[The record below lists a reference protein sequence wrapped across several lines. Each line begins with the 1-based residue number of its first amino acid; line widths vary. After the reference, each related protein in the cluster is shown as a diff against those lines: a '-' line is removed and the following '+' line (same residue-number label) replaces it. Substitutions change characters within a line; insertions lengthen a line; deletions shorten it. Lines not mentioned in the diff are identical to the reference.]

1 MSQSLFE
8 RLSDLPHER
17 RDAFIARLDDVA
29 REALLHNWQVRA
41 RPEQLPPP
49 GAWRIWLML
58 AGRGF
63 GKTRSGAEWVRAI
76 AETDGTARIALISA
90 TPQQARS
97 VMVEGES
104 GVLAIAPLTE
114 RPIWHPAL
122 RRLVW
127 RSGAQATL
135 YGAADPESLRGPQF
149 THGWADEIAKWPYAE
164 SAWDNLMM
172 GLRIG
177 RYPRVVATTTP
188 RPVPL
193 IRRLVA
199 QQDVTVTRGRTID
212 NSANL
217 APDFLRSMQRDYG
230 GTTLGRQE
238 LDGELIEELD
248 GALWTRAAIEQ
259 CRMRRDT
266 LTRLGEP
273 PFTRVVVAVDP
284 PASATG
290 DACGIVVAA
299 RGTDGRGYVIDDAS
313 VAGASPERWA
323 AETVRAAMRHG
334 ADRIIAEAN
343 NGGAMVES
351 VLRAAEADLPV
362 RLVHAS
368 RGKSARAEPVAA
380 LYERGR
386 VCHAGAF
393 PQLEDQMCGLMIGGG
408 YAGPGRSPDRADAL
422 VWALTE
428 LMLGRHGHHAIRPL

>member
-217 APDFLRSMQRDYG
+217 APDFVRSMQRDYG

-428 LMLGRHGHHAIRPL
+428 LMLGRRGHHAIRPL

>member
-199 QQDVTVTRGRTID
+199 QQDVAVTRGRTID

-217 APDFLRSMQRDYG
+217 APDFVRSMQRDYG

-428 LMLGRHGHHAIRPL
+428 LMLGRRGHQAIRPL

>member
-29 REALLHNWQVRA
+29 REALLQNWQVRA

>member
-428 LMLGRHGHHAIRPL
+428 LMLGRRGHQAIRPL

>member
-104 GVLAIAPLTE
+104 GVLAITPLTE

>member
-217 APDFLRSMQRDYG
+217 APDFVRSMQRDYG

-428 LMLGRHGHHAIRPL
+428 LMLGRRGHQAIRPL

>member
-104 GVLAIAPLTE
+104 GVLAITPLTE

-428 LMLGRHGHHAIRPL
+428 LMLGRRGHQAIRPL

>member
-149 THGWADEIAKWPYAE
+149 THGWADEIAK
-164 SAWDNLMM
+164 
-172 GLRIG
+172 
-177 RYPRVVATTTP
+177 
-188 RPVPL
+188 
-193 IRRLVA
+193 
-199 QQDVTVTRGRTID
+199 
-212 NSANL
+212 
-217 APDFLRSMQRDYG
+217 
-230 GTTLGRQE
+230 
-238 LDGELIEELD
+238 
-248 GALWTRAAIEQ
+248 
-259 CRMRRDT
+259 
-266 LTRLGEP
+266 
-273 PFTRVVVAVDP
+273 
-284 PASATG
+284 
-290 DACGIVVAA
+290 
-299 RGTDGRGYVIDDAS
+299 
-313 VAGASPERWA
+313 
-323 AETVRAAMRHG
+323 
-334 ADRIIAEAN
+334 
-343 NGGAMVES
+343 
-351 VLRAAEADLPV
+351 
-362 RLVHAS
+362 
-368 RGKSARAEPVAA
+368 
-380 LYERGR
+380 
-386 VCHAGAF
+386 
-393 PQLEDQMCGLMIGGG
+393 
-408 YAGPGRSPDRADAL
+408 
-422 VWALTE
+422 
-428 LMLGRHGHHAIRPL
+428 